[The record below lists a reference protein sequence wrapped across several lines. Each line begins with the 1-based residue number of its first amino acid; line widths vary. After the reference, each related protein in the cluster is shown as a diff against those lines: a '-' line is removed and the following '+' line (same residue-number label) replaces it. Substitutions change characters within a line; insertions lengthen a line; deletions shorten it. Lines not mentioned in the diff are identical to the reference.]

1 MTSPKEIEP
10 IRKEISVEAPQ
21 ERAFRVFTTNLD
33 AWWPREHHIGKAEL
47 KHAVMEP
54 KVGGR
59 WYEIGV
65 DGSECEWGK
74 VLSWEPPRR
83 IVLAW
88 SITAA
93 WQYDPA
99 FVTEVEVKFTAQ
111 GAKRTLVEL
120 EHRNLER
127 FGDAAEQVRTMLDP
141 GWAQQL
147 GLFAGV
153 ATKE

>member
-1 MTSPKEIEP
+1 MSSAQRIEP
-10 IRKEISVEAPQ
+10 IRKEIYVEAPQ
-21 ERAFRVFTTNLD
+21 ERAFRVFTTNIE
-33 AWWPREHHIGKAEL
+33 AWWPKDHHIGKAAL
-47 KHAVMEP
+47 KQAVLEP

-99 FVTEVEVKFTAQ
+99 FVTELEITFTAQ
-111 GAKRTLVEL
+111 GAKRTHVQL

-127 FGDAAEQVRTMLDP
+127 FGDAAEQVRTMLEP
-141 GWAQQL
+141 GWAHQL
-147 GLFAGV
+147 GLFAGF
-153 ATKE
+153 AAAD

>member
-1 MTSPKEIEP
+1 MSSTRTVEP

-21 ERAFRVFTTNLD
+21 ERAFRVFTTNME
-33 AWWPREHHIGKAEL
+33 AWWPAAHHIGKADF

-65 DGSECEWGK
+65 DGSECDWGK
-74 VLSWEPPRR
+74 VLVWEPPRR

-88 SITAA
+88 SITAE
-93 WQYDPA
+93 WQYDPN
-99 FVTEVEVKFTAQ
+99 FVTEVEVTFTVQ
-111 GAKRTLVEL
+111 GPKRTLLQL

-127 FGDAAEQVRTMLDP
+127 FGDAAEQVRGMLEP
-141 GWAQQL
+141 GWAGPLQTYGQ
-147 GLFAGV
+147 V
-153 ATKE
+153 AAKE

>member
-1 MTSPKEIEP
+1 
-10 IRKEISVEAPQ
+10 
-21 ERAFRVFTTNLD
+21 
-33 AWWPREHHIGKAEL
+33 
-47 KHAVMEP
+47 MEP

-88 SITAA
+88 SINAQ

-99 FVTEVEVKFTAQ
+99 FVTEVESTFTAE
-111 GAKRTLVEL
+111 APKRTHVQL
-120 EHRNLER
+120 EHRQLER
-127 FGDAAEQVRTMLDP
+127 FGDAVEQVRGMMDQ
-141 GWAQQL
+141 GWLNQL
-147 GLFAGV
+147 ERFASAAKG
-153 ATKE
+153 